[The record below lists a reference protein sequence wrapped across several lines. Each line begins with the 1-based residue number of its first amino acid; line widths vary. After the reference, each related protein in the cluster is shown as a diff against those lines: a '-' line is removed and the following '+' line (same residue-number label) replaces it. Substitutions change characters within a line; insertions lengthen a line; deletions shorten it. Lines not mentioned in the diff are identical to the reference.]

1 MNNTHQ
7 LPVLSEAQEFE
18 VALRLTARM
27 MADKDRNIAEL
38 ERTIAERDA
47 TIAEQR
53 RTMTGQENATAE
65 HERSRTTLNQVNVEQ
80 RRTIAEREQTITER
94 EVTIAELRH
103 LLDEQKRTNAELEHA
118 NINQRSTIVDQRR
131 MLIELGCTL
140 STGAQLA
147 TTFVAQGDD
156 VPLRAAA
163 PRVASPDEDAPPR
176 AAAPR
181 DDAPPRGAPTGNDA
195 AHTVT
200 GSNTTARSGAG
211 SSSTARTTATHS
223 VAAPADEIGESAQ
236 LAKRRRV
243 NHQVRD
249 GSDQDITSEHLL
261 VLAHPFTLIDIDVL
275 ADIFK
280 LVTRRRLI
288 PEDVESGR
296 FARELARLEGLTRWP
311 PRLTKNDL
319 PELAT
324 LNLLRCGDMDSEA
337 PRQTPLQRLGLAEGQ
352 GAVVLGPVLCYAL
365 VALCGIRLEQMSG
378 PVLEKIFKRWTGKS
392 LSELTVATR
401 YRVGQMS
408 ETDVSNLVRDWVQ
421 GLCTYITRDGGV
433 KRSLT
438 SATQCN
444 RYYMSQC
451 PMDANG
457 ARSDP
462 TGNIA
467 KEVLDGSSDC
477 RLFLGLSEDIYD
489 LEALCKRFFA
499 TADGSV
505 EQHTAACLRQIADS

>member
-1 MNNTHQ
+1 MDDNAPVVPALGQAEQ
-7 LPVLSEAQEFE
+7 LEAMLE
-18 VALRLTARM
+18 VAHRLSVEKRHIVAERDRVVAQHEHTIADRDRVITELRHAIAELQHTIAEHERVSTEQR
-27 MADKDRNIAEL
+27 RNIAEQ
-38 ERTIAERDA
+38 EHTMARFC
-47 TIAEQR
+47 EQV
-53 RTMTGQENATAE
+53 Q
-65 HERSRTTLNQVNVEQ
+65 
-80 RRTIAEREQTITER
+80 I
-94 EVTIAELRH
+94 
-103 LLDEQKRTNAELEHA
+103 
-118 NINQRSTIVDQRR
+118 
-131 MLIELGCTL
+131 
-140 STGAQLA
+140 LA
-147 TTFVAQGDD
+147 TMA
-156 VPLRAAA
+156 VPAARR
-163 PRVASPDEDAPPR
+163 PVDAPPR
-176 AAAPR
+176 DNIPPGNGALTGNNAATTDDDTVNTTMDETATDDTAADDTASGAEDILDDADSDTDDAPR
-181 DDAPPRGAPTGNDA
+181 DGAPPRGASTGNDA
-195 AHTVT
+195 AHTVA

-211 SSSTARTTATHS
+211 SSSAARTTATHS

-243 NHQVRD
+243 NHQARD

-352 GAVVLGPVLCYAL
+352 GAVVLGPVLCYIL
-365 VALCGIRLEQMSG
+365 VTLCGIRLEQISG
-378 PVLEKIFKRWTGKS
+378 PVIGKIFKRWTGKS

-433 KRSLT
+433 ERSLT

-457 ARSDP
+457 VRSDP

-477 RLFLGLSEDIYD
+477 RLFLGLNEDLHN

-499 TADGSV
+499 IADGSV
-505 EQHTAACLRQIADS
+505 EQHT